1 MKLMAVVF
9 CLIRLRHPD
18 GLMNYIS
25 LKMKRYSFIKVLLA
39 VLMVLSVASCKKDVL
54 LGNLSFTVDMEQLEA
69 DDNAK
74 NYLSMESYIY
84 WENIDTI
91 AVYPCQGDNTNVYTS
106 DGYSSEED
114 FHFPMVVSDANPQS
128 ATFNATGFPVDDDFN
143 YYGIYPA
150 SAGSMSGP
158 MTYIKMP
165 DVYRYGGHTGSH
177 ASDPDYTFGRP
188 GIPMVAHASAERD
201 GVIPHMDLHTVCGVA
216 RFQFAIGGTAET
228 KKISKIEFTG
238 ETENI
243 SGEFI
248 IQNIK
253 DHMPYLK
260 ETTRG
265 TKSITIK
272 NINKDLEPGKVL
284 SFYLP
289 LPATADPYEEAS
301 KSFHTYNIK
310 VTITTTDEKTFVKR
324 YYVHVRRNC
333 LSCLPTLIINDWEN
347 PATTTTGVSGSGT
360 QDRPFKIFTQDDLI
374 AIREAFKMATPTI
387 NGIRITGNTY
397 FALVTSKVVLD
408 NTKWTKG
415 IENFKGHFIVTNGSA
430 VASGISNRSG
440 HPVFESI
447 SDSGIV
453 SGLIMRGKDSDG
465 NSNAVTYSG
474 TTAFS
479 PLCIVNN
486 GVLEDCINYAAI
498 TSATANLAGVCV
510 TNNKT
515 ITSCANGGNITGI
528 GGYNAAGVC
537 YENSS
542 TGTITGYT
550 LSDARVKVNA
560 TQAASICHTNYGK
573 IQTCYA
579 QLGYTATINYFFGG
593 LVYSN
598 KESGIIKDC
607 YVAGQLRSSTQVGGI
622 CFENRGIIDACY
634 ANAAL
639 TGATYMGGIAAIQ
652 EGNSAEIRNCYGVA
666 GTLIS
671 TTSSTTCGGVVG
683 ALRGGLISNCFYS
696 AQVACSGSG
705 SYYGEIVGNAS
716 GGAIQNCYNGSSLAN
731 FYGRIDDASI
741 IRYNCFDHDQ
751 SSLTDLCKYNIGTGL
766 ITSVTAQQQGATV
779 GNALYTALNYWVTT
793 GVGHSSPSGTYK
805 QWIEQTVPTLKS
817 N

>member
-1 MKLMAVVF
+1 
-9 CLIRLRHPD
+9 
-18 GLMNYIS
+18 
-25 LKMKRYSFIKVLLA
+25 MKRYSFIKVLLA
-39 VLMVLSVASCKKDVL
+39 FLLVLSVASCKKDVL
-54 LGNLSFTVDMEQLEA
+54 LGNLNFTVDMEQLVA
-69 DDNAK
+69 DEEAK

-165 DVYRYGGHTGSH
+165 DVYRYGGHEGTH

-216 RFQFAIGGTAET
+216 RLQFATTAET
-228 KKISKIEFTG
+228 KTIKEIAFTG
-238 ETENI
+238 ESEPI
-243 SGEFI
+243 AGEFKI
-248 IQNIK
+248 NNIK
-253 DHMPYLK
+253 DHMPYLTK
-260 ETTRG
+260 TANG
-265 TKSITIK
+265 TNTITIK

-289 LPATADPYEEAS
+289 LPATADPYAEAS
-301 KSFHTYNIK
+301 ASSHTY
-310 VTITTTDEKTFVKR
+310 VLRMTITTTDGTTFTKR
-324 YYVHVRRNC
+324 LQVFIRRNN
-333 LSCLPTLIINDWEN
+333 LSCLPTLVINDWSN
-347 PATTTTGVSGSGT
+347 PGATTAGVSGSGT
-360 QDRPFKIFTQDDLI
+360 LDRPFKIFTQDDLI
-374 AIREAFKMATPTI
+374 AIREAFKMTTPSI
-387 NGIRITGNTY
+387 NGIEITENTY

-430 VASGISNRSG
+430 VASGISNKSQ

-447 SDSGIV
+447 SDKGIV
-453 SGLIMRGKDSDG
+453 SGLIIRGKDSDG
-465 NSNAVTYSG
+465 NSNAVTYTG
-474 TTAFS
+474 TTPFS
-479 PLCIVNN
+479 PLCNVNE
-486 GVLEDCINYAAI
+486 GVLEDCFNYADI
-498 TSATANLAGVCV
+498 TSATAHLAGVCV
-510 TNNKT
+510 TNKKT
-515 ITSCANGGNITGI
+515 ITSCANGGNITGT
-528 GGYNAAGVC
+528 GGYYAAGVC
-537 YENSS
+537 YENTS

-560 TQAASICHTNYGK
+560 TQAASICHTNSGT

-579 QLGYTATINYFFGG
+579 QLNYTNTIAYNFGG
-593 LVYSN
+593 LVYTN
-598 KESGIIKDC
+598 KEGATIKDC
-607 YVAGQLRSSTQVGGI
+607 YVAGQLRSSKQVGGI
-622 CFENRGIIDACY
+622 CYENRGIIDACY

-639 TGATYMGGIAAIQ
+639 IGATYMGGIAAIQ
-652 EGNSAEIRNCYGVA
+652 EGNNAEIRNCYGIG
-666 GTLIS
+666 GTLTS

-683 ALRGGLISNCFYS
+683 DLRGGLISNCFYS
-696 AQVACSGSG
+696 AQVACSGSA
-705 SYYGEIVGNAS
+705 SYYGEIVGNAA

-731 FYGRIDDASI
+731 FYGHLEDASI

-751 SSLTDLCKYNIGTGL
+751 SSLTDLCKYKISDGK
-766 ITSVTAQQQGATV
+766 ITSVTSNNQGATA
-779 GNALYTALNYWVTT
+779 GNMLYTALNYWVTD
-793 GVGHSSPSGTYK
+793 GVGHSSPSGTYR
-805 QWIEQTVPTLKS
+805 QWTEQTVPTLKT